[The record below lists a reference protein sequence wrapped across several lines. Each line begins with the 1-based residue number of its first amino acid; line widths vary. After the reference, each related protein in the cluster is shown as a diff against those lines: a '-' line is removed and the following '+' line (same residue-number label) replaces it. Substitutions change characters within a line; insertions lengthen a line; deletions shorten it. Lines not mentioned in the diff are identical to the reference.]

1 MTHRDNRE
9 ISLSD
14 IASGVDKV
22 RWRGNRRFTACC
34 PAHNDRNP
42 SFNASDVDG
51 KILVKCFAGCT
62 QDEVINA
69 LMDRGL
75 WPSPSRDQLQSG
87 KNTPNKE
94 DIWRHQMLLATEL
107 ARADQ
112 GYSHTE
118 AERKQIENSVQFL
131 RRYGYG

>member
-1 MTHRDNRE
+1 MTSRPLSV
-9 ISLSD
+9 IS
-14 IASGVDKV
+14 SGLDKV

-62 QDEVINA
+62 QAEVINA

-75 WPSPSRDQLQSG
+75 WPSPSRDLLRSRQSTVD
-87 KNTPNKE
+87 K
-94 DIWRHQMLLATEL
+94 DVIWRHQMLLATEL

-112 GYSHTE
+112 GYNHTE